1 MNVRPTGRRC
11 SSGRHFRSF
20 CLFLLPWGRR
30 SGSGEPWFD
39 PSGALQKRW
48 PQAAAFHCPGSQH
61 LSHVAIR
68 DSECRFRPSPSHRNL
83 GLPSAGGRMSRSSKL
98 ILGVCIVAIAGWL
111 LAFIVTHIAPD
122 AGLVV
127 LPFLILGPPVL
138 FCVLAAAVIRATRD
152 LVLQAELRTLP
163 NIVVAIAGLI
173 GLVAAVWWWWGE
185 YPSTIRP
192 SRSP

>member
-1 MNVRPTGRRC
+1 
-11 SSGRHFRSF
+11 
-20 CLFLLPWGRR
+20 
-30 SGSGEPWFD
+30 
-39 PSGALQKRW
+39 
-48 PQAAAFHCPGSQH
+48 
-61 LSHVAIR
+61 
-68 DSECRFRPSPSHRNL
+68 
-83 GLPSAGGRMSRSSKL
+83 MSRSSRFCGAATAGK
-98 ILGVCIVAIAGWL
+98 VYPVAVL
-111 LAFIVTHIAPD
+111 PLALVYVPRACRLR
-122 AGLVV
+122 GLVWYAAV
-127 LPFLILGPPVL
+127 LVLTHLPFLILGPPVL

>member
-1 MNVRPTGRRC
+1 MVAATLLTTRRQESRPELSASILQAFLRTDQDISVR
-11 SSGRHFRSF
+11 
-20 CLFLLPWGRR
+20 PWGRR
-30 SGSGEPWFD
+30 CLADHHLRTWCPPNKPPRVSYGSGEPGFD

-68 DSECRFRPSPSHRNL
+68 DSECRFRPSPSYRNL

-152 LVLQAELRTLP
+152 LLLQPELRTLP
-163 NIVVAIAGLI
+163 N
-173 GLVAAVWWWWGE
+173 
-185 YPSTIRP
+185 
-192 SRSP
+192 